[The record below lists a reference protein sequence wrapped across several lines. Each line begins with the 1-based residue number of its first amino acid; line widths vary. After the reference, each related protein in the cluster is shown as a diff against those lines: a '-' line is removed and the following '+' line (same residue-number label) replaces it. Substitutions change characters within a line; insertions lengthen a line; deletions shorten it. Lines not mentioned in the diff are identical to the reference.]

1 MSAKWGRNWRK
12 LYRDP
17 SPAWLM
23 LSYSARGL
31 GYEIL
36 RVCDD
41 DGRID
46 CGGIDAFEVVARLCV
61 IGGHKRRAAKE
72 DFEAL
77 KADGFIT
84 IEDSS
89 IVVRNF
95 RAAQETLSP
104 AAAKKAAQRAKAT
117 VAEAQKTTELQQNS
131 DRTLQ
136 NFAELRPNFAELGL
150 NFAEPFSNP
159 AKQQELK
166 GDCPG
171 ILEENRKRL
180 EEKREEIV
188 PTSQEAGTTPAVEP
202 PPAPKAQLSLTP
214 AEPKAKTPR
223 PDPLPFPVYAG
234 LQAIA
239 GKTQRFALPAQ
250 SELSKGRV
258 IALGKQVR
266 RFPKLEEWALVGEYL
281 NANGEGWRGVISVS
295 HVASDRFGEI
305 VAAARSWEKSGRRKM
320 DERGAP
326 IDPTKGRAEGW
337 SHARLGLEDIGVEV
351 LENG

>member
-1 MSAKWGRNWRK
+1 MSATWGRDWIK
-12 LYRDP
+12 FYLHP
-17 SPAWLM
+17 SAQWELLPL
-23 LSYSARGL
+23 SARGL
-31 GYEIL
+31 GDELL
-36 RVCDD
+36 RYADRATGSIALGKESLSALC
-41 DGRID
+41 
-46 CGGIDAFEVVARLCV
+46 RLL
-61 IGGHKRRAAKE
+61 GAHPRERRRVKE
-72 DFEAL
+72 DLEAL
-77 KADGFIT
+77 KADGFCAVSDDGVLVIRNYLRAQ
-84 IEDSS
+84 SS
-89 IVVRNF
+89 VAPVTERVR
-95 RAAQETLSP
+95 AT
-104 AAAKKAAQRAKAT
+104 RAKQAGTPSVTPAEHEQTFPERSSDTSEHSANGESTAT
-117 VAEAQKTTELQQNS
+117 QRKDSPQNVTETPL
-131 DRTLQ
+131 
-136 NFAELRPNFAELGL
+136 
-150 NFAEPFSNP
+150 
-159 AKQQELK
+159 
-166 GDCPG
+166 
-171 ILEENRKRL
+171 LEETRKRL

-351 LENG
+351 FGNG